1 MAQIEPNSTSFDDI
15 NENLNEEKKKEENPM
30 QI

>member
-15 NENLNEEKKKEENPM
+15 NENLNEEKKKEETPM